1 MSSHLSTPAKDVAHS
16 LSHSRSPAKSV
27 AIDVSHTPAG
37 TPQKP
42 KEPSPRPSNQ
52 SSPLLKGAHVGST
65 SHAPPQFDIEEAADA
80 SKAKATWVQRFVV
93 RPLQTR
99 VVTPMVNI
107 LKSGATPE
115 GIALSLAF
123 GFTGGLFPVPATT
136 TVMCVIFVFLFK
148 LNIGAVQIANLLMT
162 PVNLATFITFIRYGE
177 ALFGA
182 PPVELSTDAFKSDPI
197 AALGQFWVSLCYGIV
212 AWAIFCVPGQS
223 NADRRM
229 DIGASGHCQR
239 VHALAPES

>member
-1 MSSHLSTPAKDVAHS
+1 MSHQSPLKEAPPRH
-16 LSHSRSPAKSV
+16 SPAKSV
-27 AIDVSHTPAG
+27 AIDVAG
-37 TPQKP
+37 TPQKDA
-42 KEPSPRPSNQ
+42 KNASPRPSAQ
-52 SSPLLKGAHVGST
+52 SSPLLKGVHT
-65 SHAPPQFDIEEAADA
+65 SSHPPPQFDIEEDD
-80 SKAKATWVQRFVV
+80 SKASWAQKFVLK
-93 RPLQTR
+93 PLKHK

-162 PVNLATFITFIRYGE
+162 PVNLATFLTFIRYGE
-177 ALFGA
+177 SLFGA

-197 AALGQFWVSLCYGIV
+197 AALGKFWVSLCYGIV
-212 AWAIFCVPGQS
+212 AWAIFVPPATFILYIS
-223 NADRRM
+223 LKPVMRRAM
-229 DIGASGHCQR
+229 AAMFAKPD
-239 VHALAPES
+239 

>member
-1 MSSHLSTPAKDVAHS
+1 MDAEI
-16 LSHSRSPAKSV
+16 RSC
-27 AIDVSHTPAG
+27 D
-37 TPQKP
+37 
-42 KEPSPRPSNQ
+42 R
-52 SSPLLKGAHVGST
+52 LKN
-65 SHAPPQFDIEEAADA
+65 
-80 SKAKATWVQRFVV
+80 K
-93 RPLQTR
+93 

-182 PPVELSTDAFKSDPI
+182 APVELSTEAFKSDPI
-197 AALGQFWVSLCYGIV
+197 AALGKFWVSLCYGIV
-212 AWAIFCVPGQS
+212 AWAIFVPPATFALYVCSETGHAKSDGSDVCEAGLNRGGERSSCPATRAYAQKVNPLTDMIS
-223 NADRRM
+223 QKFAHIKSANEIEFAFEW
-229 DIGASGHCQR
+229 ASLELQW
-239 VHALAPES
+239 HA